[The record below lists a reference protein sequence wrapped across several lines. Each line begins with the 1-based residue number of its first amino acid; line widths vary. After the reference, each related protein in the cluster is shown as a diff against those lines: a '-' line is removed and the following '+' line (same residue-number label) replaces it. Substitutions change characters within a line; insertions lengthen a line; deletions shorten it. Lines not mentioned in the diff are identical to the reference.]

1 MSYTP
6 AEVSFLIEHH
16 EEIAHLDLALT
27 KASRLK
33 DTEVL
38 KEKFGDY
45 GRAVMELVTA
55 RSSGKLPSDWLM
67 DADSAQQATPVEVAA
82 YRAEFLAEQG
92 VSSVH
97 DITCSIGTE
106 GLDSPLDYFGS
117 DLDESRVRMA
127 RHNLS
132 STKIFRADAL
142 TTTTTADVLLAD
154 PARRAGGRR
163 ITRPED
169 LVPPLPEVVDKHR
182 DKELAIKCAPG
193 LDFSEWNGLVTVA
206 SVDGGVKEACLY
218 TPGLGTGRRAVMIR
232 GHKLDVLDDQETN
245 LPEAGDIGSYL
256 IDPDGAIVRSG
267 LVRHYAAREG
277 LHQIDERIAY
287 LTGERIP
294 EGASGFPFI
303 EKVPLK
309 RLKSVL
315 KSYDA
320 GSLEILVR
328 GVEVDPDQ
336 LRKKMKLKGKKPFAV
351 IITRIGAQGIAL
363 LCKPR
368 VSSSED
374 NYAT

>member
-106 GLDSPLDYFGS
+106 GLNSPLDYFGS

-182 DKELAIKCAPG
+182 GKELAIKCAPG

-232 GHKLDVLDDQETN
+232 GHKLDVLDDKETN
-245 LPEAGDIGSYL
+245 LPEAGEIGSYL

-294 EGASGFPFI
+294 EGTSGFPFI

>member
-16 EEIAHLDLALT
+16 EEIAPLDLALT

-182 DKELAIKCAPG
+182 GKELAIKCAPG

>member
-16 EEIAHLDLALT
+16 EEIAHLDLTLT

>member
-182 DKELAIKCAPG
+182 GKELAIKCAPG

-294 EGASGFPFI
+294 EGTSGFPFI

>member
-82 YRAEFLAEQG
+82 YRAAFLAEQG
-92 VSSVH
+92 VGSVH

-106 GLDSPLDYFGS
+106 GLNSPLDYFGS

-182 DKELAIKCAPG
+182 GTALAIKCAPG

-294 EGASGFPFI
+294 EGTSGFPFI

>member
-182 DKELAIKCAPG
+182 GKELAIKCAPG

-232 GHKLDVLDDQETN
+232 GHKLDVLDDKETN
-245 LPEAGDIGSYL
+245 LPEAGEIGSYL

-294 EGASGFPFI
+294 EGTSGFPFI

-351 IITRIGAQGIAL
+351 IITRIGAHGIAL

-368 VSSSED
+368 GSSSAD

>member
-182 DKELAIKCAPG
+182 GKELAIKCAPG

-232 GHKLDVLDDQETN
+232 GHKLDVLDDKETN
-245 LPEAGDIGSYL
+245 LPEAGEIGSYL

>member
-16 EEIAHLDLALT
+16 EEIAHLDLTLT

-106 GLDSPLDYFGS
+106 GLNSPLDYFGS

-294 EGASGFPFI
+294 QGASGFPFI

>member
-106 GLDSPLDYFGS
+106 GLNSPLDYFGS

-182 DKELAIKCAPG
+182 GKELAIKCAPG

-232 GHKLDVLDDQETN
+232 GHKLDVLDDKETN
-245 LPEAGDIGSYL
+245 LPEAGEIGSYL

>member
-16 EEIAHLDLALT
+16 EEIAHLDLTLT

-294 EGASGFPFI
+294 QGASGFPFI

>member
-182 DKELAIKCAPG
+182 GKELAIKCAPG

-245 LPEAGDIGSYL
+245 LPEAGEIGSYL

-294 EGASGFPFI
+294 EGTSGFPFI

>member
-182 DKELAIKCAPG
+182 GKELAIKCAPG

-232 GHKLDVLDDQETN
+232 GHKLDVLDDRETN

-256 IDPDGAIVRSG
+256 IDPDGAVVRAG

-277 LHQIDERIAY
+277 LHQIDARIAY

-336 LRKKMKLKGKKPFAV
+336 LRKKMKLEGKKPFAV

>member
-182 DKELAIKCAPG
+182 GKELAIKCAPG
-193 LDFSEWNGLVTVA
+193 LDFSEWNDLVTVA

-232 GHKLDVLDDQETN
+232 GHKLDVLDDKETN
-245 LPEAGDIGSYL
+245 LPEAGEIGSYL

-294 EGASGFPFI
+294 EGTSGFPFI

>member
-182 DKELAIKCAPG
+182 GKELAIKCAPG

-232 GHKLDVLDDQETN
+232 GHKLDVLDDKETN
-245 LPEAGDIGSYL
+245 LPEAGEIGSYL
-256 IDPDGAIVRSG
+256 IDSDGAIVRSG

-294 EGASGFPFI
+294 EGTSGFPFI